1 MSPIVKRIV
10 RFVAGAAI
18 IFVGIVFMNGLIGM
32 KEAPAVVLP
41 ETHAIPVNTEIVTNG
56 TFSPEIPVE
65 GKVEAWNRIDLFAEV
80 NGVLNIG
87 GKEFREGVRYKKGE
101 VILKMDDSEARASL
115 KGARSQFLQLV
126 TSMLSS
132 IKIDFPE
139 RIDAWEA
146 FVQSIDV
153 NENLPALPTAQSD
166 REGFYIINRGI
177 DASYHTIKASEE
189 RLSKFSL
196 VAPFDGFVANAL
208 VKPGAL
214 VRGGQPIGTF
224 VGTGEYEIKSSISS
238 EFIDELRLDDRV
250 EFRNESGVV
259 VADGKLDRISAN
271 VNPATQSATAY
282 FKINTREGI
291 ELRDGMYLAGTL
303 FSATLDSCYKVP
315 VSLIEG
321 GAVYTIEN
329 DRLVS
334 TRVEVLFKSFESAL
348 VSGLENGTVLLSE
361 TLSDAYEGLQVN
373 PSNK

>member
-1 MSPIVKRIV
+1 
-10 RFVAGAAI
+10 
-18 IFVGIVFMNGLIGM
+18 
-32 KEAPAVVLP
+32 
-41 ETHAIPVNTEIVTNG
+41 
-56 TFSPEIPVE
+56 
-65 GKVEAWNRIDLFAEV
+65 
-80 NGVLNIG
+80 
-87 GKEFREGVRYKKGE
+87 
-101 VILKMDDSEARASL
+101 MDDSEARASL

-126 TSMLSS
+126 TGMLSS
-132 IKIDFPE
+132 IKMDFPE
-139 RIDAWEA
+139 RIDEWEA
-146 FVQSIDV
+146 FVQSIDL
-153 NENLPALPTAQSD
+153 NESLPDLPSSQSN

-224 VGTGEYEIKSSISS
+224 VGIGKYEIKSSISS
-238 EFIDELRLDDRV
+238 EFIHKLRLEDRV
-250 EFRNESGVV
+250 EFKNESGEI
-259 VADGKLDRISAN
+259 VADGKLDRISSN

-282 FKINTREGI
+282 FKIYTREGV

-303 FSATLDSCYKVP
+303 FSAKLNSCYKVP
-315 VSLIEG
+315 VSLIEEG
-321 GAVYTIEN
+321 QVYTIEN

-334 TRVEVLFKSFESAL
+334 TKVDILFKTFESAL